1 MEPLDTSVFDC
12 QPDPA
17 NPGWLSWN
25 LVDKT
30 RFNGHAMGHIIVRR
44 EGDKGARVRMMPG
57 RQHSNLHNNMHGGAI
72 LAIIDVALF
81 GGAAVL
87 IALASRPGEA
97 VNTRTLVLDSAADLS
112 AGVLDRVVVTGRLGE
127 PLDVVT
133 EVLKETKR
141 MVFVRGLV
149 EQDDHLV
156 ASFSGTLR
164 KPSRA

>member
-1 MEPLDTSVFDC
+1 MEPLNTSVFDC
-12 QPDPA
+12 QPDPD

-81 GGAAVL
+81 GGAAVVL
-87 IALASRPGEA
+87 GPELGGA
-97 VNTRTLVLDSAADLS
+97 VTLDLS
-112 AGVLDRVVVTGRLGE
+112 AQFIGAGQLGV

-149 EQDDHLV
+149 EQNDHLV